1 MLEGVR
7 LNYHERIKKATDLMK
22 TNNVDALVLSRSSE
36 SRSLYYLTG
45 VDRYCATLVLH
56 KDGGNTL
63 LILEQDLIDAE
74 EKAHADEV
82 KIFNSSKSHYEM
94 ILEAITKNGLTKGTI
109 GIEKPFLR
117 HDFYEAFRGALPN
130 AFQIIN
136 AVNVTGQLRLI
147 KSKEEI
153 QLIKKASMIA
163 SKTMESV
170 ATSIEQ
176 GVRENE
182 LAAIVEYELRK
193 NGAEESATVTF
204 ISSGKRT
211 QAAHPPASSRKLKPG
226 DFVLVDVHPRIQG
239 YCSDL
244 GATFIVKDS
253 NQKLIDNL
261 KQVLEAR
268 DEAIQNIKI
277 GEKISKIHLRYSNQ
291 LTDKGF
297 IYPPIPYFTCS
308 LHGIGISSNDPP
320 SFWYPIDED
329 IKPGIVFA
337 FAEAPT
343 RSILNKE
350 LGIRFEDTY
359 LVTEGGVEKLTSF
372 QSDL

>member
-1 MLEGVR
+1 M
-7 LNYHERIKKATDLMK
+7 NYNERVKKATDLMK

-82 KIFNSSKSHYEM
+82 KIFNSSKSHYEA
-94 ILEAITKNGLTKGTI
+94 ILEAITKNGLTKGII

-117 HDFYEAFRGALPN
+117 HDFYEAFIETLPN
-130 AFQIIN
+130 TFQIIN
-136 AVNVTGQLRLI
+136 AVNITGQLRLS

-211 QAAHPPASSRKLKPG
+211 QAAHPPASSRKLKPR

-308 LHGIGISSNDPP
+308 LHGIGVSSNDPP
-320 SFWYPIDED
+320 SFWYPIDVD
-329 IKPGIVFA
+329 IKPGMVFA

-359 LVTEGGVEKLTSF
+359 LVTEEGVEKLTSF
-372 QSDL
+372 QTDF